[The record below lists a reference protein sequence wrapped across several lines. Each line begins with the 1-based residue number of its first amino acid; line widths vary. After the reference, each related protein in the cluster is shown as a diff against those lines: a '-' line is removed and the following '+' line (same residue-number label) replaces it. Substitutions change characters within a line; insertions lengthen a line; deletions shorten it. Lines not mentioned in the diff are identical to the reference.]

1 MSIAVWI
8 DLLLALAQL
17 LSAASSFYRELPLAA
32 VQENCLTHSESGVH
46 CPNQ

>member
-17 LSAASSFYRELPLAA
+17 LSAASSFYRELPVAA
-32 VQENCLTHSESGVH
+32 VQKTCLTRFESGVH
-46 CPNQ
+46 CPNH